1 MISDWLIKDKKQL
14 QAQYT
19 NSTLPHAIIFSG
31 VKGVGKNDLA
41 QWLIKGLLCQSENKQ
56 HSDKDFSCGQCKSCS
71 LIKSATHPDHLNV
84 ELNGLTIGVD
94 QIRAVSRV
102 FQKTAQLALNQTV
115 VIQEADKMTESAAN
129 ALLKTL
135 EEPSNNSFI
144 ILLVKDVQRLL
155 PTIISRCYH
164 LALAPPVGDKLL
176 AELGQNSTDK
186 FANLS
191 HLSELT
197 DLSVREEFV
206 LQAQYYV
213 NYLMTQKNRMAFL
226 SILLNNDH
234 SVRWLE
240 KITVDLLR
248 SYQWGAVEQISYLG
262 DQFDQK
268 YLMIFVEE
276 HIDCLSSIYTLI
288 SEYSKQTL
296 LLTQINKEYCLEKL
310 LVQLAQQMQTK
321 FYHQ

>member
-1 MISDWLIKDKKQL
+1 
-14 QAQYT
+14 
-19 NSTLPHAIIFSG
+19 
-31 VKGVGKNDLA
+31 
-41 QWLIKGLLCQSENKQ
+41 LC
-56 HSDKDFSCGQCKSCS
+56 HSDDNQRTDIDFSCDHCKSCD
-71 LIKSATHPDHLNV
+71 LLKSATHPDHLQV

-94 QIRAVSRV
+94 QIRAVSKM
-102 FQKTAQLALNQTV
+102 FEKTAQLSRNQTV
-115 VIQEADKMTESAAN
+115 IIQYADKMTESAAN

-144 ILLVKDVQRLL
+144 ILLVKDQQRLL

-176 AELGQNSTDK
+176 TELGQNSTDK

-197 DLSVREEFV
+197 DVSVREEFV
-206 LQAQYYV
+206 LMAQYYV

-226 SILLNNDH
+226 NIVLNNEH

-240 KITVDLLR
+240 KITVDLSR
-248 SYQWGAVEQISYLG
+248 SYQWQTIEQMSYLG

-268 YLMIFVEE
+268 SLMLFVKE

-288 SEYSKQTL
+288 NEFSKQVL

-310 LVQLAQQMQTK
+310 LVQFADLMQTK
-321 FYHQ
+321 SY

>member
-1 MISDWLIKDKKQL
+1 MISDWLLKDKKHL
-14 QAQYT
+14 ADQYI
-19 NSTLPHAIIFSG
+19 NNALPHAIIFSG
-31 VKGVGKNDLA
+31 VKGVGKNKLA
-41 QWLIKGLLCQSENKQ
+41 KWLVSGLLCHSKDKQ
-56 HSDKDFSCGQCKSCS
+56 CNDIDFSCGHCKSCD
-71 LIKSATHPDHLNV
+71 LLKSATHPDHLQV

-94 QIRAVSRV
+94 QIRAVSRM
-102 FQKTAQLALNQTV
+102 FEKTAQLSLNQTV
-115 VIQEADKMTESAAN
+115 IIQHADKMTESAAN

-144 ILLVKDVQRLL
+144 ILLVKDQQRLL

-176 AELGQNSTDK
+176 TELGQNSTDK

-197 DLSVREEFV
+197 DVSVREEFV
-206 LQAQYYV
+206 LMAQYYV

-226 SILLNNDH
+226 NIVLNNEH

-240 KITVDLLR
+240 KITVDLSR
-248 SYQWGAVEQISYLG
+248 SYQWQTIEQMSYLG

-268 YLMIFVEE
+268 SLMLFVKE

-288 SEYSKQTL
+288 NEFSKQVL
-296 LLTQINKEYCLEKL
+296 LLTQMNKEYCLEKL
-310 LVQLAQQMQTK
+310 LVQFADLMQTK
-321 FYHQ
+321 PY

>member
-1 MISDWLIKDKKQL
+1 LVS
-14 QAQYT
+14 
-19 NSTLPHAIIFSG
+19 
-31 VKGVGKNDLA
+31 
-41 QWLIKGLLCQSENKQ
+41 GLLC
-56 HSDKDFSCGQCKSCS
+56 HSDDKQRTDIDFSCGHCKSCD
-71 LIKSATHPDHLNV
+71 LLKSATHPDHLQV
-84 ELNGLTIGVD
+84 ELSGLTIGVD
-94 QIRAVSRV
+94 QIRAVSKM
-102 FQKTAQLALNQTV
+102 FEKTAQLSLNQTV
-115 VIQEADKMTESAAN
+115 IIQHADKMTESAAN

-144 ILLVKDVQRLL
+144 ILLVKDQQRLL

-176 AELGQNSTDK
+176 TELGQNSTDK

-197 DLSVREEFV
+197 DVSVREEFV
-206 LQAQYYV
+206 LMAQYYV

-226 SILLNNDH
+226 NIVLNNEH

-240 KITVDLLR
+240 KITVDLSR
-248 SYQWGAVEQISYLG
+248 SYQWQTIEQMSYLG

-268 YLMIFVEE
+268 SLMLFVKE

-288 SEYSKQTL
+288 NEFSKQVL
-296 LLTQINKEYCLEKL
+296 LLTQMNKEYCLEKL
-310 LVQLAQQMQTK
+310 LVQFADLMQTK
-321 FYHQ
+321 PY